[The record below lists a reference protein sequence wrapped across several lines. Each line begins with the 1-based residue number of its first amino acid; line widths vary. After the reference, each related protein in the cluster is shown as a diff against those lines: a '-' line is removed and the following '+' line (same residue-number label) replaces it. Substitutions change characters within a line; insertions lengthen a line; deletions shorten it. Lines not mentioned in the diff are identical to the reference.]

1 MNTQTLRGNWHIVRG
16 KLKQKYASLTDNDLH
31 YVEGKE
37 EELIGRI
44 QKLTGASRDEI
55 DRIFN
60 DDHSLHQTH
69 AR

>member
-31 YVEGKE
+31 YVEGRE

-60 DDHSLHQTH
+60 DDRSLHQTH